1 MDSFTVRHR
10 TYFFLIAVLEHRRFN
25 TASLNTT
32 IGIPFNANCSKKKQE
47 KAATSPVVFGV
58 RLYQSTREQRQ
69 QALTIQLESV
79 TEKMTNTWKD
89 RSWALIKL
97 LALACLALIAGPTT
111 DAFVPT
117 RIRAT
122 SAPSHRTTQQHPLS
136 SLAQLVDEPL
146 AWNAVI
152 GEADRAF
159 RRGNQLDKSG
169 QPRLASDAFHEA
181 ATLFQ
186 CFLELPE
193 NFGHVTNLNKEDCQA
208 VLAYTLVRLGFIS
221 AEALSDANAAV
232 RLYT

>member
-1 MDSFTVRHR
+1 MFQLGVACILLIGTISSIDA
-10 TYFFLIAVLEHRRFN
+10 FL
-25 TASLNTT
+25 
-32 IGIPFNANCSKKKQE
+32 
-47 KAATSPVVFGV
+47 
-58 RLYQSTREQRQ
+58 
-69 QALTIQLESV
+69 
-79 TEKMTNTWKD
+79 
-89 RSWALIKL
+89 
-97 LALACLALIAGPTT
+97 PTT
-111 DAFVPT
+111 TTTT
-117 RIRAT
+117 RISHADPVPNHH
-122 SAPSHRTTQQHPLS
+122 SPSSSLH
-136 SLAQLVDEPL
+136 SLAQLIDEPL

-193 NFGHVTNLNKEDCQA
+193 NFGHVTSLNREDCQA

-232 RLYT
+232 RLYQ